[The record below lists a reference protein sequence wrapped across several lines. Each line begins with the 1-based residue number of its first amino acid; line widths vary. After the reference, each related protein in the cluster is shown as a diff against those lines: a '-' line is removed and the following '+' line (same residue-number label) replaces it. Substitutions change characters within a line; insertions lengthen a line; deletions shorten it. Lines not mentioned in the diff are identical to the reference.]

1 MTGPRKVRLDEER
14 SDSKSVELSSYIMN
28 NLPLVVS
35 LLASSLTAVSV
46 VVEPPRW
53 SGSKEDNPFSYSNA
67 EFKLQ
72 DQTS

>member
-1 MTGPRKVRLDEER
+1 
-14 SDSKSVELSSYIMN
+14 MN